1 MIAFDLV
8 ATSPMSS
15 MYGNIAYVEYV
26 KGTTKGQSKAG
37 DMTNSVYQLGDVDE
51 NYTGEAVVET
61 VATAGKVEPAFGPIV
76 KGAFTNPADD
86 KQYDAKLIADGSGT
100 VTYVNVGADGKI
112 DAVKGRMAYKYNNV
126 QIPQE
131 TLPTLK
137 AELKNIGLVAKA
149 RRISVYYSQIA
160 QFQA

>member
-1 MIAFDLV
+1 M
-8 ATSPMSS
+8 
-15 MYGNIAYVEYV
+15 

-61 VATAGKVEPAFGPIV
+61 VATAGNVKPAFGPVV
-76 KGAFTNPADD
+76 KGAFTNPTDN
-86 KQYDAKLIADGSGT
+86 KQYDVKLIADGSGA
-100 VTYVNVGADGKI
+100 VTYENVTSSGDVA
-112 DAVKGRMAYKYNNV
+112 AVQGRMAYKYNNV